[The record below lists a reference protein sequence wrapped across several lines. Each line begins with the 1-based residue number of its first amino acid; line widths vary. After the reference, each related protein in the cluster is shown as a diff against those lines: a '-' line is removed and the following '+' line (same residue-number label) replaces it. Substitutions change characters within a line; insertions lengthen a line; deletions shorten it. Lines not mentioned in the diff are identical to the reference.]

1 VRPKISLRKAL
12 ADKHLFGKMLGG
24 DSWQAWR
31 VLLIAAMGEQLT
43 SDERIL
49 FTKFTGREREP
60 LQRVAEIAGVIGRRG
75 GKSSAIATGAS
86 YIAGLCDHSDVLAA
100 GERGVLLCVAAD
112 TRQARIILDY
122 CEAAFEQSP
131 ILKQM
136 IAARSADALEL
147 TNGIAIEVRPA
158 SFRRLRGPTYIA
170 VIADELAFWYADSSY
185 ANPDAEIL
193 AAVRPGLLTTRGP
206 LFLIS
211 SAYAKKGVLW
221 ETYRKHYGGNGAPL
235 ILVAK
240 GTSRDFNPTL
250 PQAEIDR
257 ALEAD
262 RARNSAEYLSE
273 FRSDIESF
281 VALEVVE
288 SCVGDYGEMLPA
300 AGTRY
305 CGFCDPS
312 GGSEDSFTCA
322 VAHRLDDQIIVDAL
336 REVCPPFSP
345 ERVVEDFSVLLK
357 SYQIDRVTGDHY
369 AGEFPRELFRK
380 HAIKYE
386 LAKLTKSDLFRDM
399 LPLLNSGR
407 ITLPRHDRLI
417 AQLVGLERQVSRL
430 GKDSISHAAIAGAH
444 DDVANACAGVASL
457 CRKPVYDSNYEGWS
471 DAPSPGP
478 LTTGR
483 RDFFGMRYIS

>member
-1 VRPKISLRKAL
+1 
-12 ADKHLFGKMLGG
+12 
-24 DSWQAWR
+24 
-31 VLLIAAMGEQLT
+31 
-43 SDERIL
+43 
-49 FTKFTGREREP
+49 
-60 LQRVAEIAGVIGRRG
+60 
-75 GKSSAIATGAS
+75 
-86 YIAGLCDHSDVLAA
+86 
-100 GERGVLLCVAAD
+100 
-112 TRQARIILDY
+112 
-122 CEAAFEQSP
+122 
-131 ILKQM
+131 
-136 IAARSADALEL
+136 
-147 TNGIAIEVRPA
+147 
-158 SFRRLRGPTYIA
+158 
-170 VIADELAFWYADSSY
+170 
-185 ANPDAEIL
+185 
-193 AAVRPGLLTTRGP
+193 LLTTRGP
-206 LFLIS
+206 LIMVS

-221 ETYRKHYGGNGAPL
+221 ETYRKHYGPDGAPL

-262 RARNSAEYLSE
+262 RVRNSAEYLSE

-281 VALEVVE
+281 VPLEVVE
-288 SCVGDYGEMLPA
+288 GCIGDYREMMPA
-300 AGTRY
+300 AGVRY
-305 CGFCDPS
+305 LGFCDPS
-312 GGSEDSFTCA
+312 GGSEDSFTVA
-322 VAHRLDDQIIVDAL
+322 VAHRLDEQVIVDAI

-380 HAIKYE
+380 HGIKYE

-444 DDVANACAGVASL
+444 DDIANACAGVAML
-457 CRKPVYDSNYEGWS
+457 AKKPTYDSEFKGWS
-471 DAPSPGP
+471 DAPLPGP

-483 RDFFGMRYIS
+483 RDFYGMRYIS

>member
-1 VRPKISLRKAL
+1 MRPKISLRKAL
-12 ADKHLFGKMLGG
+12 ADKYLLGKMLAG

-31 VLLIAAMGEQLT
+31 TLLIAAMGEQLT
-43 SDERIL
+43 TDERIL

-60 LQRVAEIAGVIGRRG
+60 LQRVAELAGIVGRRG
-75 GKSSAIATGAS
+75 GKSSAIASGAS

-100 GERGVLLCVAAD
+100 GEKGVLLCVAAD

-122 CEAAFEQSP
+122 CEAAFEQSAM
-131 ILKQM
+131 LKQM
-136 IAARSADALEL
+136 IAARTADALEL
-147 TNGIAIEVRPA
+147 TNGISIEVRPA

-170 VIADELAFWYADSSY
+170 VVADELSFWYADSSY

-221 ETYRKHYGGNGAPL
+221 ETYRKHYGPDGAPL

-262 RARNSAEYLSE
+262 RARNSAEFLSE
-273 FRSDIESF
+273 FRQDIESF
-281 VALEVVE
+281 IALEVVE
-288 SCVGDYGEMLPA
+288 GCVGDYREMLPA

-305 CGFCDPS
+305 LAFVDPS
-312 GGSEDSFTCA
+312 GGSEDSFTVA
-322 VAHRLDDQIIVDAL
+322 VAHRLDEQVIIDAI
-336 REVCPPFSP
+336 REAHPPFSP
-345 ERVVEDFSVLLK
+345 EHVVADFSALLK
-357 SYQIDRVTGDHY
+357 SYQIDRVSGDRY

-380 HAIKYE
+380 HGVKYE
-386 LAKLTKSDLFRDM
+386 LAKLTKSDLFRDL

-430 GKDSISHAAIAGAH
+430 GKDTISHAAVAGAH

-457 CRKPVYDSNYEGWS
+457 CRKPVYDSNYKGWQ
-471 DAPSPGP
+471 DAPMPEP

-483 RDFFGMRYIS
+483 RDFFGMRFIS